1 MGEAIVCG
9 LVRAGV
15 ARPEDLCVT
24 EAVEERRRS
33 LGAAHAGLRVVADV
47 ADGVAN
53 CDAVLIAVK
62 PQDFG
67 QLGERLAVALKPD
80 QVVISIMAG
89 VRIGTLVERLRHGR
103 VVRVMPNTPA
113 SLGAGFSAWMAT
125 EAVSAEQRELTR
137 RILSALGRE
146 AEMHEERYLDMA
158 TAISGSG
165 PAYVFLFLEA
175 FINAGV
181 HVGMPRAIALEMVL
195 QTVEGSVAMMR
206 ASGDHPAVLRDAVTS
221 PGGTTAAAMQVIER
235 SGMRGTMTDA
245 VVAAYERSRSLGG

>member
-1 MGEAIVCG
+1 MGEAIVSG

-15 ARPEDLCVT
+15 ARAEDLCVT
-24 EAVEERRRS
+24 EAVEERRRA
-33 LGAAHAGLRVVADV
+33 LGATHAGLRVVADV
-47 ADGVAN
+47 KDGVAN

-67 QLGERLAVALKPD
+67 KLAEHLSAALASD

-89 VRIGTLVERLRHGR
+89 VRIATLVERLRHER

-125 EAVSAEQRELTR
+125 DEVSAEQRELTR
-137 RILSALGRE
+137 RILGALGRE

-165 PAYVFLFLEA
+165 PAYVFLFVEA
-175 FINAGV
+175 LINAGV
-181 HVGMPRAIALEMVL
+181 HVGMPRAIATEMVL
-195 QTVEGSVAMMR
+195 QTVEGSVAMLR
-206 ASGDHPAVLRDAVTS
+206 ASGEHPAVLRDAVTS
-221 PGGTTAAAMQVIER
+221 PAGTTAAALQIIER
-235 SGMRGTMTDA
+235 SGMRGTVTDA
-245 VVAAYERSRSLGG
+245 VVAAFERSQSLGG